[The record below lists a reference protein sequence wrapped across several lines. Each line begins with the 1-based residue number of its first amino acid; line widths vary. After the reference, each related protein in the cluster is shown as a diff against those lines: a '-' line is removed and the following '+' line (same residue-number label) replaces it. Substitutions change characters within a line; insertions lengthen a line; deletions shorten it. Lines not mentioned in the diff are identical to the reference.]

1 MRGKKPLKRRDQDKK
16 VPIFFRLFFYF
27 LSLSFFGVAIYVLF
41 FSPFLKINRITLE
54 GTQELKYQDVL
65 DDINSFLKGRYFGVI
80 PRNNIILVSPKIIG
94 KHLTGRFKKIR
105 QAEVK
110 KIFPD
115 ALEVKI
121 QERKSLLVLCSG
133 GPCYIVDEKGYAF
146 NGVDLE
152 SSQVKENNLIKIVD
166 LNAKPVDLEQKV
178 LDETYVRFALDL
190 KDRLAKDA
198 GIEIFDEG
206 YTNPRISGDI
216 QVKTREGWDI
226 YFNTAA
232 PLDKS
237 IKNLKI
243 FLEENKNLR
252 ENNKL
257 EYVDLRVKNKIYYK
271 IKQEEKKEGEEAP
284 TE

>member
-16 VPIFFRLFFYF
+16 VPNFFRLIFYF
-27 LSLSFFGVAIYVLF
+27 LSLSFLGVAVYVLF
-41 FSPFLKINRITLE
+41 FSPFLKINRIALE
-54 GTQELKYQDVL
+54 GIQELEYQDVL

-105 QAEVK
+105 QAEIK

-115 ALEVKI
+115 ALEIKI

-166 LNAKPVDLEQKV
+166 LNAKLVDLEQKV
-178 LDETYVRFALDL
+178 LDESYVRFALDL
-190 KDRLAKDA
+190 KDKLAKDA

-243 FLEENKNLR
+243 FLEENKNFR

-257 EYVDLRVKNKIYYK
+257 EYIDLRVKNKIYYK